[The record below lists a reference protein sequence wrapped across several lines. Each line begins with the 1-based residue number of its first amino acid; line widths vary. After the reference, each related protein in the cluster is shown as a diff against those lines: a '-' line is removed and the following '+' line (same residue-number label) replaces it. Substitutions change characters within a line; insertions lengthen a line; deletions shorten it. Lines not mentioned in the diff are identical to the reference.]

1 MQHNSL
7 GQLTIIYSGLIYVL
21 QAVCCCVMLW
31 PGTLVERRWQDA
43 AASTA
48 RVWNA
53 VCILRRFACGRWK
66 VTSGG
71 WCWNKKEPQ
80 SARPP
85 LVKYQSG
92 LKRSQL
98 RVGRARWCFYWQR
111 VKVWGRGASF
121 CPKTSGHLSNS
132 ASRMSG
138 GRGQFISLDPTKG
151 NSCAR
156 WRHSL
161 WAAGAR
167 HVIRRR
173 MSVKRFLNCLFDL
186 SSQALCLCWTRP
198 RAAP

>member
-7 GQLTIIYSGLIYVL
+7 GQLTIIYSGLIYV
-21 QAVCCCVMLW
+21 QRQCVVVWCCDRGHSWSEGDRMQQRRPRACETPSAFCVDLHAAGGKW
-31 PGTLVERRWQDA
+31 RVEAD
-43 AASTA
+43 
-48 RVWNA
+48 VG
-53 VCILRRFACGRWK
+53 I
-66 VTSGG
+66 
-71 WCWNKKEPQ
+71 KKEPQ